1 MKKLVMAIFT
11 VLLFSSS
18 WIYAQEDTVI
28 TLPEI
33 TVTGSTKVS
42 NDLNKAFK
50 KAFPGA
56 EELRWYKQNKD
67 YLAKFIK
74 DDVSH
79 NALFKK
85 NGFLKY
91 DISFGYENNLP
102 GEVLKMVMDTYQDFN
117 ITRAVNVKSAG
128 RDIWVV
134 NLEGMRNYVI
144 VRVEDQELEEV
155 RRMDKSR

>member
-11 VLLFSSS
+11 VLFFSSS

-33 TVTGSTKVS
+33 TVTGSTKIS

-56 EELRWYKQNKD
+56 EDLRWYKQNKD

-74 DDVSH
+74 DDVDH
-79 NALFKK
+79 NSLFKK

-91 DISFGYENNLP
+91 DISFGYEKNLP
-102 GEVLKMVMDTYQDFN
+102 GDVLKMVQDAYTDFN

-144 VRVEDQELEEV
+144 VRVEDQALEEV
-155 RRMDKSR
+155 KRMDKSR

>member
-102 GEVLKMVMDTYQDFN
+102 GEVLKMVRDSYQDFN

>member
-1 MKKLVMAIFT
+1 MAIFT
-11 VLLFSSS
+11 VLFFSSS

-33 TVTGSTKVS
+33 TVTGSTKIS
-42 NDLNKAFK
+42 NDLSKAFK

-56 EELRWYKQNKD
+56 EELRWYKHNKD

-74 DDVSH
+74 EDVNH

-102 GEVLKMVMDTYQDFN
+102 GEVLKMVRDSYQDFN

>member
-102 GEVLKMVMDTYQDFN
+102 GEVLKMVRDTYQDFN